1 MPSVRINDA
10 EVVVIGV
17 LKGLVKEEE
26 KVAKSFADYFP
37 DAIGISTSKEELAAL
52 RVKETHS
59 DYELSTL
66 EEIYKVYME
75 HFGEVR
81 LPTPAYLK
89 AIELSDAAHL
99 PLIPIDL
106 NDVEFTDL
114 YCKRIRG
121 LDMVRESFYTR
132 SIKRR
137 RYKIGSAEE
146 FALDWDKKVNRA
158 KGFRQLER
166 DREEHMALTL
176 RNMSSKYRRILA
188 VVEYERA
195 GGVELSLRSRPDAKL
210 LL

>member
-1 MPSVRINDA
+1 MPSVRINGA

-17 LKGLVKEEE
+17 FKGLVKDEE
-26 KVAKSFADYFP
+26 KVAKAFADHSP

-52 RVKETHS
+52 RVQETHS

-66 EEIYKVYME
+66 EQIYKVYME

-89 AIELSDAAHL
+89 AIELADAAHL

-137 RYKIGSAEE
+137 KYRIGSAEE

-176 RNMSSKYRRILA
+176 RSMGSKYRRILA
-188 VVEYERA
+188 VVEYERSA
-195 GGVELSLRSRPDAKL
+195 GVVRSLQPTKL
-210 LL
+210 

>member
-1 MPSVRINDA
+1 MPSVRINGA
-10 EVVVIGV
+10 EVRVIGV
-17 LKGLVKEEE
+17 LKGLVKDEE
-26 KVAKSFADYFP
+26 KVAKAFAEFNP
-37 DAIGISTSKEELAAL
+37 DVIGISTSKEELAAL

-66 EEIYKVYME
+66 EEIYKIYME

-89 AIELSDAAHL
+89 AIELADATSI
-99 PLIPIDL
+99 PLIPLDL
-106 NDVEFTDL
+106 NDEEFTDL

-137 RYKIGSAEE
+137 KYRIGSAEE
-146 FALDWDKKVNRA
+146 FALDWDRKVNRA

-176 RNMSSKYRRILA
+176 RNMASKYHRVLA
-188 VVEYERA
+188 LIECERSA
-195 GGVELSLRSRPDAKL
+195 GVERSLQPTKR
-210 LL
+210 

>member
-1 MPSVRINDA
+1 MPSVRINGA

-17 LKGLVKEEE
+17 LKGLVKDEE
-26 KVAKSFADYFP
+26 KVAKAFVDYLP

-66 EEIYKVYME
+66 EQIYKVYME

-89 AIELSDAAHL
+89 AIELADAARI

-137 RYKIGSAEE
+137 KYKIGSAEE

-158 KGFRQLER
+158 KGFRQLEW

-188 VVEYERA
+188 VVEYERSA
-195 GGVELSLRSRPDAKL
+195 GVVRSLQPAKL
-210 LL
+210 

>member
-1 MPSVRINDA
+1 MPSVRINGA

-17 LKGLVKEEE
+17 LKGLVKDEE
-26 KVAKSFADYFP
+26 KLAKAFADYLP

-66 EEIYKVYME
+66 EQIYKVYME

-89 AIELSDAAHL
+89 ALELADAAHL

-137 RYKIGSAEE
+137 KYKIGSAEE

-176 RNMSSKYRRILA
+176 RNMSSKYKSVLA
-188 VVEYERA
+188 FVEYERSA
-195 GGVELSLRSRPDAKL
+195 GVERDLRPKIKR
-210 LL
+210 

>member
-1 MPSVRINDA
+1 MPSVRVNGA
-10 EVVVIGV
+10 EVRVIGV
-17 LKGLVKEEE
+17 LKGLVKDEE
-26 KVAKSFADYFP
+26 KVAKAFADYKP

-66 EEIYKVYME
+66 EQIYKIYME

-89 AIELSDAAHL
+89 TIELADAAHV

-114 YCKRIRG
+114 YCERIRG

-137 RYKIGSAEE
+137 KYRIGSAEE
-146 FALDWDKKVNRA
+146 FALDWDRKVNRA

-176 RNMSSKYRRILA
+176 RNMSSKYQRILA
-188 VVEYERA
+188 VVEYERSA
-195 GGVELSLRSRPDAKL
+195 GVERSLQPTRR
-210 LL
+210 

>member
-1 MPSVRINDA
+1 MPSVRINGAD
-10 EVVVIGV
+10 VMVIGV

-26 KVAKSFADYFP
+26 KVAKAIADYQP

-52 RVKETHS
+52 RAKELHS
-59 DYELSTL
+59 EYELSTL
-66 EEIYKVYME
+66 EKIYKIYME

-89 AIELSDAAHL
+89 AIELADAAHL
-99 PLIPIDL
+99 PLIPLDL
-106 NDVEFTDL
+106 NDEEFTEL
-114 YCKRIRG
+114 YCRRIRG

-137 RYKIGSAEE
+137 KYKIGSAAE

-176 RNMSSKYRRILA
+176 RNMSSKHKRILA
-188 VVEYERA
+188 IVEYERS
-195 GGVELSLRSRPDAKL
+195 GGVERSLQPTKL
-210 LL
+210 

>member
-1 MPSVRINDA
+1 
-10 EVVVIGV
+10 
-17 LKGLVKEEE
+17 
-26 KVAKSFADYFP
+26 
-37 DAIGISTSKEELAAL
+37 
-52 RVKETHS
+52 VKETHS

-66 EEIYKVYME
+66 EQIYKIYME

-89 AIELSDAAHL
+89 AIELSDASHVPLL
-99 PLIPIDL
+99 PLDL
-106 NDVEFTDL
+106 NDEEFTDL

-137 RYKIGSAEE
+137 KYRIGSAEE
-146 FALDWDKKVNRA
+146 FALDWDRKVNRA

-176 RNMSSKYRRILA
+176 RNMASKHHRILA
-188 VVEYERA
+188 LVEYERSA
-195 GGVELSLRSRPDAKL
+195 GVERSLQPIKR
-210 LL
+210 

>member
-1 MPSVRINDA
+1 MPSVRINGA

-17 LKGLVKEEE
+17 LKGLVKDEE
-26 KVAKSFADYFP
+26 KVAKAFTDYLP

-89 AIELSDAAHL
+89 AIELADAAHL
-99 PLIPIDL
+99 PLIPVDL

-137 RYKIGSAEE
+137 KYKIGSAEE

-188 VVEYERA
+188 VVEYERSA
-195 GGVELSLRSRPDAKL
+195 GVVRSLQPAKL
-210 LL
+210 

>member
-1 MPSVRINDA
+1 MPSVRINGA

-17 LKGLVKEEE
+17 LKGLVKDEE
-26 KVAKSFADYFP
+26 KVAKAFADCLP

-66 EEIYKVYME
+66 EQIYKVYME

-89 AIELSDAAHL
+89 AIELADASRI

-137 RYKIGSAEE
+137 KYKIGSAEE
-146 FALDWDKKVNRA
+146 FALDWDRKVNRA

-188 VVEYERA
+188 VVEYERSA
-195 GGVELSLRSRPDAKL
+195 GVVRSLQPAKL
-210 LL
+210 

>member
-1 MPSVRINDA
+1 MPSVRINGA
-10 EVVVIGV
+10 EIMVIGV

-26 KVAKSFADYFP
+26 KVAKAFADYQP
-37 DAIGISTSKEELAAL
+37 DAVGISASKEELAAL
-52 RVKETHS
+52 RAKETHS
-59 DYELSTL
+59 EYELSTL
-66 EEIYKVYME
+66 ENIYKIYME

-89 AIELSDAAHL
+89 AIELADAAHL
-99 PLIPIDL
+99 PLIPVDL
-106 NDVEFTDL
+106 NDEEFTEL
-114 YCKRIRG
+114 YCRRIRG

-137 RYKIGSAEE
+137 KYKIGSAAE

-176 RNMSSKYRRILA
+176 RNMSSKHKRILA
-188 VVEYERA
+188 VVEFERS
-195 GGVELSLRSRPDAKL
+195 GGVERSLQPTKL
-210 LL
+210 

>member
-1 MPSVRINDA
+1 MPSVRINGA

-17 LKGLVKEEE
+17 LKGLVKDEE
-26 KVAKSFADYFP
+26 KVAKAFADYLP

-66 EEIYKVYME
+66 EQIYKVYME

-89 AIELSDAAHL
+89 AIELADAANL

-114 YCKRIRG
+114 YCKRIHG

-137 RYKIGSAEE
+137 KYKIGSAEE

-188 VVEYERA
+188 VVEYERSA
-195 GGVELSLRSRPDAKL
+195 GVVRSLQPAKL
-210 LL
+210 

>member
-1 MPSVRINDA
+1 MPNVRINGA
-10 EVVVIGV
+10 EVVIIGV

-26 KVAKSFADYFP
+26 KVVKAFADHMP

-52 RVKETHS
+52 RAKETHS

-66 EEIYKVYME
+66 EHVYKIYVE

-89 AIELSDAAHL
+89 AIELADAAHL

-106 NDVEFTDL
+106 NDEEFTDL
-114 YCKRIRG
+114 YCKRIHAW
-121 LDMVRESFYTR
+121 DMVRESFYTR
-132 SIKRR
+132 SVKRR
-137 RYKIGSAEE
+137 KYRIGSAKE

-166 DREEHMALTL
+166 DREEHMARAL
-176 RNMSSKYRRILA
+176 RNMSSKYKRILA
-188 VVEYERA
+188 VVEFERSA
-195 GGVELSLRSRPDAKL
+195 GVERSLRSETAHLDS
-210 LL
+210 